1 MKICIFGRSGKMGS
15 AIEALLTHPIV
26 GSDEADV
33 IVDVSHPDALRLCNT
48 PYIVGSTGHGHEN
61 FAAMEKQAKL
71 SPVLY
76 APNFSLGVA
85 LVNELIKMISGRIEP
100 CTSEITE
107 IHHTEKLD
115 TPSGTALMLAKLLN
129 QPDIHSVREKD
140 AVGEHRIVF
149 HFGDEEIEI
158 RHKARS
164 RKAFA
169 QGAIKAIDWIS
180 NQKPGLYSMEDVLCS
195 ALK

>member
-1 MKICIFGRSGKMGS
+1 MGS

-33 IVDVSHPDALRLCNT
+33 IVDVSHPDALRLCNK
-48 PYIVGSTGHGHEN
+48 PYIIGSTGHGPKN
-61 FAAMEKQAKL
+61 FAAMERQAKL

-100 CTSEITE
+100 DSSEITE
-107 IHHTEKLD
+107 IHHTEKVD

-129 QPDIHSVREKD
+129 HPAIHSIREKD
-140 AVGEHRIVF
+140 AVGEHHIVF
-149 HFGDEEIEI
+149 TFGDEEIEI

-164 RKAFA
+164 RQAFA
-169 QGAIKAIDWIS
+169 QGALKAIDWIA
-180 NQKPGLYSMEDVLCS
+180 NQKPGLYSMEDVLCN